1 MILFTSI
8 LILVLVGIYFYV
20 SIDKAEEEISN
31 VKNRIICNE
40 SFYLSKSEYHL
51 KYFSLHNRI
60 SKLEKAQKEAHLK
73 MKEDKDVGL
82 PKYRAWVHSF
92 SGMIQ
97 VAQIDYK
104 EQKVWGFNRKYF
116 RPDDLALMQ
125 STKFKDT
132 KGKEIYEGDIVLAEE
147 EFYSKHDRKVRVV
160 KFMDGAFRLLYVDER
175 FGVADWHDSTSLTK
189 KEANKMKVVGNIW
202 ENPELHHTTLS

>member
-1 MILFTSI
+1 MILFISI
-8 LILVLVGIYFYV
+8 LVLFLVGIYFYV
-20 SIDKAEEEISN
+20 SIDNAEEEISN
-31 VKNRIICNE
+31 IKSRIIRND
-40 SFYLSKSEYHL
+40 SFYMSKSEYNL
-51 KYFSLHNRI
+51 KYFNLHNRI
-60 SKLEKAQKEAHLK
+60 SKLEKAQKEVDLK
-73 MKEDKDVGL
+73 MKEYKDVGL

-104 EQKVWGFNRKYF
+104 EQKIWDFNRKYY

-125 STKFKDT
+125 STKFKDV
-132 KGKEIYEGDIVLAEE
+132 KGKEIYEGDIVLAAE

-175 FGVADWHDSTSLTK
+175 FGIADWHDSTSLTK

-202 ENPELHHTTLS
+202 EDPEFHRVTLS